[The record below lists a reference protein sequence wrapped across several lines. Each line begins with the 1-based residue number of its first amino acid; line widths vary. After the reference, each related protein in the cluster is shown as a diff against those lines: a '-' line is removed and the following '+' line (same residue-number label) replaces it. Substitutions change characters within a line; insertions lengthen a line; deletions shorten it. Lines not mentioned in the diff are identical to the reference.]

1 MDNTRYGSSDQM
13 MEKAK
18 PESRSKSPVTLQRM
32 RRERN
37 EKAQRISRA
46 VALLWKAGKL
56 EHVMQHLPKLIDHR
70 LNPHAAYRG

>member
-1 MDNTRYGSSDQM
+1 MDNTQYGSSDQM

-18 PESRSKSPVTLQRM
+18 LESQSKSPVTLQRM

-37 EKAQRISRA
+37 EKAQRISRT
-46 VALLWKAGKL
+46 VALPWQAGKL

-70 LNPHAAYRG
+70 LNPHAA